1 MNEDLLKTGDLS
13 LTLKHPTV
21 KDTGRYFCILQSSEI
36 FRNKM
41 VVLTVKGPNKRQC
54 PEAPVSLARSRFK
67 ETLEMKRLVVFVIL
81 VHVTQGSFPVDVHA
95 GANSVLLPCRNYFV
109 PRGTT
114 VTWSRKN
121 LNPSTVHKRVK
132 DGDDLKDQNQLY
144 SSRTSMRINAQKTG
158 DFSLNLRIPRLSD
171 SGTYICT
178 ATMFGEER
186 TLTEVHLQVKEPY
199 TFVVEYLV
207 LLNVLLI
214 SLLVIAGLGV
224 YLWRIKVQQVQVDS
238 GVKSVQLFLLL
249 GKTRVLP
256 TEDITV
262 ECGSGCD
269 MKVHVCKNGSDQP
282 EEQIRLYRGQKE
294 IKRNLLK
301 SGDLSL
307 TQNCRT
313 STEPYTCTTNS
324 IERNIMMNQN
334 AELIVRAQQVET
346 KSGVESV
353 QLPCRTTDHLPEDV
367 RVEWRNSSN
376 LMVHVYQNGSDQP
389 EKQHFCYRGRTEMKK
404 NLLKSGDLSLIL
416 KYPTIGGTYTCT
428 IYSREGKILMNKKV
442 ELLVRDCQV
451 EVEEGKESVQLPF
464 KTTTHLPHD
473 AEVWWRR
480 ELPEP
485 KMNVHVYVDDS
496 DITEVQNQIYRG
508 RTEMKSSLIITGDL
522 SLTLKYPTVGDKGK
536 YGCYVY
542 NRDGTILMKKTMVL
556 KVKDVLLVQQV
567 VSGVESVQLPFRT
580 TDHLTD
586 DVTVEWRNSS
596 NLMVHVYQN
605 GSDQPEKQDWCYRGR
620 TERKR
625 SLLKTG
631 DLSLTLKYPTIG
643 GIYTCSV
650 YNREGKILM
659 KKQVELLVRD
669 SQVEVQEGE
678 KSVQLPFKTT
688 THLPHDAEVWWRRE
702 VPEPITTVHV
712 YNSGI
717 REVQNQIYRGRT
729 EMKSSLI
736 KTGDLS
742 LTLKYPTVGDKGKY
756 SCYVYNR
763 DGTILMKKTMV
774 LKVKADSFREEVVIG
789 QLHILKTNMFV
800 VLVILVQV
808 SQHVSAVDMYEGDQ
822 FVLLHCEFPTFDVN
836 NSTVMWSRS
845 DLSPSIVHQRQ
856 QEGDELKNQNQ
867 LYSGRTSMMPD
878 ALETGDLSLNLTEL
892 QLSDSGTYTCSVGG
906 IRGEHRVTDVQLQV
920 KGK

>member
-1 MNEDLLKTGDLS
+1 
-13 LTLKHPTV
+13 
-21 KDTGRYFCILQSSEI
+21 
-36 FRNKM
+36 
-41 VVLTVKGPNKRQC
+41 
-54 PEAPVSLARSRFK
+54 
-67 ETLEMKRLVVFVIL
+67 MKRLVVFVIL

-144 SSRTSMRINAQKTG
+144 NSRTSMRINAQKTG

-224 YLWRIKVQQVQVDS
+224 YLWRIKGDLRKLKHEVQQVQVDS

-485 KMNVHVYVDDS
+485 KMNVHVYVDNS

-508 RTEMKSSLIITGDL
+508 RTEMKSSLIKTGDL

-542 NRDGTILMKKTMVL
+542 NRDGTILMKTTMVL
-556 KVKDVLLVQQV
+556 KVKVQQV

-688 THLPHDAEVWWRRE
+688 THLPHDAEVWWRCE

-774 LKVKADSFREEVVIG
+774 LKVKAAGREVDFWRGTV
-789 QLHILKTNMFV
+789 NM
-800 VLVILVQV
+800 I
-808 SQHVSAVDMYEGDQ
+808 S
-822 FVLLHCEFPTFDVN
+822 
-836 NSTVMWSRS
+836 
-845 DLSPSIVHQRQ
+845 
-856 QEGDELKNQNQ
+856 
-867 LYSGRTSMMPD
+867 
-878 ALETGDLSLNLTEL
+878 
-892 QLSDSGTYTCSVGG
+892 
-906 IRGEHRVTDVQLQV
+906 
-920 KGK
+920 